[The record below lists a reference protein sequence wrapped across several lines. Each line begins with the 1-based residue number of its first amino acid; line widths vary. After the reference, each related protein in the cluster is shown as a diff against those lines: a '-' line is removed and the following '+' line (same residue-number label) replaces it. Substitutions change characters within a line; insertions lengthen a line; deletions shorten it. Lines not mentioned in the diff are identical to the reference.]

1 MTENRDPKREHPDHT
16 ARLDRAARRMAAVS
30 GILRAG
36 TSLFVRAGV
45 LLVLIAAG
53 ILLVC
58 RAGRFLAPG
67 KPAGHPTAPIVAAPA
82 KPIDWSRVDAAVT
95 QAATTARG
103 RAERHA
109 GEQLDTWTSQML
121 TRIDADFLPW
131 YFGYW
136 NQQTIGL
143 KACWQG
149 VKYELAGYVTADA
162 TSSPAEQMIQDIQ
175 TEFANRVLRPESAQL
190 RLELIT
196 RQAVELYL
204 GDLRESLKDIEIR
217 YSIPAQQWD
226 RYLEGIG
233 TSVQRVDGNRQVP
246 LSLKAATASTAG
258 AAAILTRS
266 LAGLAARI
274 EVRFATEAAERPIAR
289 LAAKAASQ
297 VAARV
302 GGKML
307 GPIIAVGVI
316 AWDIWDHHQT
326 VAENLPVLRGALA
339 EYLSLQQDVLLRDPQ
354 TGVLAAVREVEAGIV
369 RSLAHDPSANT
380 LACQDDHR

>member
-1 MTENRDPKREHPDHT
+1 MTENRDPRPERPDN
-16 ARLDRAARRMAAVS
+16 AGRLDRAARRMTAVS

-36 TSLFVRAGV
+36 TSLFFRAGV
-45 LLVLIAAG
+45 LLVLIAAS

-67 KPAGHPTAPIVAAPA
+67 KPAGHPAAPIVAAPA
-82 KPIDWSRVDAAVT
+82 QPIDWSRVDAAVA
-95 QAATTARG
+95 QAADTARG
-103 RAERHA
+103 RAERYA
-109 GEQLDTWTSQML
+109 GEQLDTWTGQML
-121 TRIDADFLPW
+121 TRIDEDFLPW

-136 NQQTIGL
+136 NQQAIGL

-162 TSSPAEQMIQDIQ
+162 TPSPAEQMIQDIQ

-190 RLELIT
+190 RLEQIT

-204 GDLRESLKDIEIR
+204 ADLRESLKDIEIR
-217 YSIPAQQWD
+217 YNIPPKQWD

-233 TSVQRVDGNRQVP
+233 TSVQRIDGSRQVP

-258 AAAILTRS
+258 AAAILGRS
-266 LAGLAARI
+266 LARLAARI
-274 EVRFATEAAERPIAR
+274 EVRFAADAAEKPIAR
-289 LAAKAASQ
+289 LAAKAASK

-302 GGKML
+302 GGRML

-316 AWDIWDHHQT
+316 VWDIWDHHRT
-326 VAENLPVLRGALA
+326 VAENLPILRSALA

-354 TGVLAAVREVEAGIV
+354 TGVLAAVHEVEAGIV
-369 RSLAHDPSANT
+369 RSLAHNENAGT
-380 LACQDDHR
+380 LARG